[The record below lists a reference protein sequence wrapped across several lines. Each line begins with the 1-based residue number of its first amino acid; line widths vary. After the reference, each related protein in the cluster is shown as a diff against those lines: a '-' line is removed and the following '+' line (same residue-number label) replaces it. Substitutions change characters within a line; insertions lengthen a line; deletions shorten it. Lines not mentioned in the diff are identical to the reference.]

1 MYLISF
7 FIIFKK
13 KLMKH
18 AKVSLGKVHR
28 RFVNVLW
35 VTIIGYQ
42 YEYFGH
48 LMRGTNSL
56 EKTLIWKR
64 LKAGEEGN
72 DRGWTCWMVSPIQWI
87 WVWAGSGS
95 LWWIDREA
103 WCAAVHGVA
112 KSQTQLSN
120 WTELNWLRSKF
131 FIEHWKIVHLNL
143 VLPPSSYDILGKSF
157 DAPVLSAKLK

>member
-18 AKVSLGKVHR
+18 AEVSLGKVHR
-28 RFVNVLW
+28 RFVNVPW

-56 EKTLIWKR
+56 EKTLMLGR
-64 LKAGEEGN
+64 LKAKAEES
-72 DRGWTCWMVSPIQWI
+72 DKR
-87 WVWAGSGS
+87 
-95 LWWIDREA
+95 
-103 WCAAVHGVA
+103 
-112 KSQTQLSN
+112 
-120 WTELNWLRSKF
+120 
-131 FIEHWKIVHLNL
+131 
-143 VLPPSSYDILGKSF
+143 
-157 DAPVLSAKLK
+157 